1 MMNKN
6 KVLIGILV
14 VIVIAAVII
23 AYINLSDKKE
33 VKEPVVGQFSLTYK
47 DVEIIPGNSFNDE
60 KFMEKVS
67 ESEVV
72 SCAFNGTDKVYTYP
86 EVEITVSEVNG
97 KDVITSVYFINENM
111 KTKEGI
117 KVTSTKSDMI
127 SAYGDNYENTLENVY
142 VYKRGNVSVSFLVEN
157 DVITSIEYTLNT
169 EN

>member
-1 MMNKN
+1 MSKS

-33 VKEPVVGQFSLTYK
+33 VKEPVVGQFSLIYK
-47 DVEIIPGNSFNDE
+47 DVEIIPGNSFNNE
-60 KFMEKVS
+60 KVMEKVS

-72 SCAFNGTDKVYTYP
+72 SCAFSGTEKVYTYP

-97 KDVITSVYFINENM
+97 KDVITSVYFINEAM
-111 KTKEGI
+111 ETKEGI
-117 KVTSTKSDMI
+117 KVTSTKNEMI
-127 SAYGDNYENTLENVY
+127 SAYGENYENTLENLY
-142 VYKRGNVSVSFLVEN
+142 IYKRGNVSVSFLVEN